1 MGSDAAWNRDWIE
14 SELRALRELVQ
25 VEKDH
30 VAQRFTQ
37 VNELREQV
45 LQERGV
51 FVRHEALNSLGDRLA
66 HVEQVF
72 IARADHEALIGRV
85 VMMERQAITRA
96 EFEGLA
102 RRISKLEALGPVIA
116 LITGVV
122 GALMGY
128 FIAHLYGLK

>member
-1 MGSDAAWNRDWIE
+1 MIRACSTLRTSSALAGS
-14 SELRALRELVQ
+14 
-25 VEKDH
+25 
-30 VAQRFTQ
+30 
-37 VNELREQV
+37 
-45 LQERGV
+45 
-51 FVRHEALNSLGDRLA
+51 
-66 HVEQVF
+66 
-72 IARADHEALIGRV
+72 IGRV